1 MGPLPSNRAECD
13 HGSYNFPDLDGED
26 VFHLQQLEKL
36 HGEERVIGWLR
47 GKTAIPLRYQF
58 QEGFDEDAYFEAM
71 RERYVDT
78 VINRLNKLGVGNEI
92 TVSERETSMTV
103 TDISEN
109 AVGTGVTVRAK
120 NHHGRYRLRQHGD
133 ESISF
138 RAGGRLISGDVEVF
152 R

>member
-1 MGPLPSNRAECD
+1 MFVPSNRTESD
-13 HGSYNFPDLDGED
+13 HRSYHFPNLDSED

-36 HGEERVIGWLR
+36 HGKERVIGWLR

-78 VINRLNKLGVGNEI
+78 VINRLNKLEVEGEI
-92 TVSERETSMTV
+92 TVSERETAMTI
-103 TDISEN
+103 TEITEN